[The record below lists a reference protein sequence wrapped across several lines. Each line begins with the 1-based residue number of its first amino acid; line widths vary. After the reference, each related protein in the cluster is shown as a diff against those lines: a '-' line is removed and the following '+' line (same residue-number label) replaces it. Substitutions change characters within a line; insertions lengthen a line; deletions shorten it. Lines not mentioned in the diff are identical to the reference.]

1 MGPVET
7 LPAGLVR
14 PFELGIGQQ
23 QFSVLLLSLQG
34 LYTRYIL
41 IITVYFE
48 TPPPFFTWL
57 RCHQVQLLCCF
68 QITNHDISNRIFRF
82 Q

>member
-23 QFSVLLLSLQG
+23 QFSVRLLSLQG

-41 IITVYFE
+41 IITVYCE
-48 TPPPFFTWL
+48 TPDPFL
-57 RCHQVQLLCCF
+57 RCHQVQFLCCF